1 MMKVYFL
8 IIFFLVILVGCKSK
22 VSNIETSNSAKIE
35 SSERPNILFCI
46 ADDATFKHMS
56 AYGCEF
62 VNTPNFDRVA
72 EEGLLFTNAYTPN
85 AKCAPSRSIL
95 LTGRNS
101 WQLEEAGNHWSYFPQ
116 KFKTYA
122 ESLEDN
128 GYHVGYTA
136 KGLAPVI
143 ALTKEGDK
151 RAVLGKVYNDIKL
164 TPPTNSI
171 SNIDYAAN
179 FSQFLSENP
188 TDTPFCF
195 WYGGI
200 EPHRSYECGSGVKKG
215 NKNIKD
221 IEEVFSFWPDSEE
234 VRNDM
239 LDYAFELE
247 YFDTHLGKM
256 LEILEDSG
264 ELENTLIVVTSDNG
278 MPFPRIKGQAYEYS
292 NHLPLA
298 IMWKGNIKNP
308 GRVIDDFVN
317 FTDIAPTFLEV
328 AEVDQKDSGMEAI
341 QGTSLT
347 DLFYNK
353 SNGIVPKFRDHVLI
367 GKERHDVGRP
377 NDVGYPIRGIRKED
391 YLFVINYENDR
402 WPAGN
407 PITGYLNT
415 DRGATKTK
423 ILDDRRSGIKSVN
436 WKLNFGKRES
446 FELYNIKED
455 SDCVNNLANSE
466 EHKGIVDQLK
476 KQLEQELKEQGDP
489 RMFGEGAIFD
499 TYLYANK
506 KDRNFYERHVNGE
519 HPKAGWVN
527 KTDFEKTDN

>member
-1 MMKVYFL
+1 MKYFL
-8 IIFFLVILVGCKSK
+8 TFLLVLFVLGSCNSK
-22 VSNIETSNSAKIE
+22 KIVPQSLEGVETNQNN
-35 SSERPNILFCI
+35 RPNILFCI

-62 VNTPNFDRVA
+62 VNTPNFDKVA
-72 EEGLLFTNAYTPN
+72 EQGLLFMNAYTPN

-122 ESLEDN
+122 ESLEEN

-136 KGLAPVI
+136 KGLAPLI
-143 ALTKEGDK
+143 ALDEKGNK
-151 RAVLGKVYNDIKL
+151 RAVLGKVYNDIRL
-164 TPPTNSI
+164 TPPTKSI
-171 SNIDYAAN
+171 SNIDYSAN

-188 TDTPFCF
+188 ADTPFCF

-200 EPHRSYECGSGVKKG
+200 EPHRSYEYGSGVKKG
-215 NKNIKD
+215 NKNIDEIDK
-221 IEEVFSFWPDSEE
+221 VFSFWPDTEE

-247 YFDTHLGKM
+247 YFDSHLGKM
-256 LEILEDSG
+256 LKTLEG
-264 ELENTLIVVTSDNG
+264 TGQLENTLIVVTSDNG

-308 GRVIDDFVN
+308 GRIIEDFVN

-328 AEVDQKDSGMEAI
+328 AGVAQKKTGMETI
-341 QGTSLT
+341 EGESLT
-347 DLFYNK
+347 DILFSK
-353 SNGIVPKFRDHVLI
+353 KEGIVTVTRDHVLI

-377 NDVGYPIRGIRKED
+377 NDEGYPIRGIRKGD

-415 DRGATKTK
+415 DGGATKTK
-423 ILDDRRSGIKSVN
+423 ILNERRSGLNSAN
-436 WKLNFGKRES
+436 WQLNFGKRES

-455 SDCVNNLANSE
+455 PDCVVNLSQNKEFENIRA
-466 EHKGIVDQLK
+466 QLK
-476 KQLEQELKEQGDP
+476 KQLEKELIAQGDP
-489 RMFGEGAIFD
+489 RMFGNGAIFES
-499 TYLYANK
+499 YIYANK
-506 KDRNFYERHVNGE
+506 KDRNFYKRQLRGE
-519 HPKAGWVN
+519 KPKAGWIN